1 MMAET
6 VLDVRDLETR
16 FATYRGLLRAVDGV
30 SLSVRRGETLALVG
44 ESGCGKS
51 VTALSIMRLVR
62 RPGRIVR
69 GQVLFDGDDLLQQSR
84 AAMRQVRGGR
94 IGMVFQDPLSTLNPT
109 FSVETQIVES
119 LKIHRVARGR
129 AARERSIELLE
140 TMGIPAPR
148 ERLSAYPH
156 ELSGGMR
163 QRVMIAIAVSCQP
176 ELLIADEPTTA
187 LDVTLQAQVMDLL
200 AEIKG
205 ERGLAILLITHDLGI
220 VSQFSDRAAIMYA
233 GQIVER
239 GSVAELMD
247 DPLHP
252 YTQGLLRCVP
262 RLGRPDMALT
272 PIEGSVPDMI
282 ALPPGCRFADRCP
295 KVEGRCRKTMP
306 PLHDVGPGR
315 MVRCVLYE
323 GMAGSPTGEEGD

>member
-1 MMAET
+1 
-6 VLDVRDLETR
+6 
-16 FATYRGLLRAVDGV
+16 
-30 SLSVRRGETLALVG
+30 
-44 ESGCGKS
+44 
-51 VTALSIMRLVR
+51 
-62 RPGRIVR
+62 
-69 GQVLFDGDDLLQQSR
+69 
-84 AAMRQVRGGR
+84 
-94 IGMVFQDPLSTLNPT
+94 
-109 FSVETQIVES
+109 
-119 LKIHRVARGR
+119 
-129 AARERSIELLE
+129 
-140 TMGIPAPR
+140 
-148 ERLSAYPH
+148 
-156 ELSGGMR
+156 MR

-200 AEIKG
+200 AEIKE

-233 GQIVER
+233 GQIVEH

-295 KVEGRCRKTMP
+295 KVKGRCRNTMP
-306 PLHDVGPGR
+306 PLHDVGPDR
-315 MVRCVLYE
+315 MVRCVRHE
-323 GMAGSPTGEEGD
+323 DSGGSAPSAEEPETG

>member
-1 MMAET
+1 MAET
-6 VLDVRDLETR
+6 VLEVRDLETR

-30 SLSVRRGETLALVG
+30 SLSVGRGETLALVG

-62 RPGRIVR
+62 RPGRIAR
-69 GQVLFDGDDLLQQSR
+69 GQVLFDGDDLLRKSG
-84 AAMRQVRGGR
+84 AAMRQIRGGR

-140 TMGIPAPR
+140 RMGIPAAR
-148 ERLSAYPH
+148 ERLGAYPH

-187 LDVTLQAQVMDLL
+187 LDVTLQAQIMDLL
-200 AEIKG
+200 AEIKE
-205 ERGLAILLITHDLGI
+205 ERGLAIILITHDLGI

-233 GQIVER
+233 GQIVEH
-239 GSVAELMD
+239 GSVAELLES
-247 DPLHP
+247 PLHP

-262 RLGRPDMALT
+262 RLGRPEVALA

-295 KVEGRCRKTMP
+295 KVEDRCRSAMP
-306 PLHDVGPGR
+306 PPHDVGPGR
-315 MVRCVLYE
+315 MVRCHLYE
-323 GMAGSPTGEEGD
+323 GVGGSASREEGG

>member
-1 MMAET
+1 MTET

-62 RPGRIVR
+62 HPGKIVR
-69 GQVLFDGDDLLQQSR
+69 GQVLFDGDDLLQRSR
-84 AAMRQVRGGR
+84 AAMRQIRGGR

-109 FSVETQIVES
+109 LSVETQIVES

-200 AEIKG
+200 AEIKE

-233 GQIVER
+233 GQIVEH

-272 PIEGSVPDMI
+272 PIEGSVPDMT

-295 KVEGRCRKTMP
+295 KVEGRCRNTMP
-306 PLHDVGPGR
+306 PLHDVGPDR
-315 MVRCVLYE
+315 MVRCVRHE
-323 GMAGSPTGEEGD
+323 DSGGSPSAEEGG

>member
-1 MMAET
+1 MTET

-62 RPGRIVR
+62 HPGKIVR

-84 AAMRQVRGGR
+84 AAIRQIRGGR

-109 FSVETQIVES
+109 LSVETQIVES

-129 AARERSIELLE
+129 AARERSVELLE
-140 TMGIPAPR
+140 TMGIPAPG

-200 AEIKG
+200 AEIK
-205 ERGLAILLITHDLGI
+205 EKRGLAILLITHDLGI

-233 GQIVER
+233 GQIVEH

-272 PIEGSVPDMI
+272 PIEGSVPDMT

-295 KVEGRCRKTMP
+295 KVEGRCRNTMP
-306 PLHDVGPGR
+306 PLQDAGPGR
-315 MVRCVLYE
+315 MVRCHLYE
-323 GMAGSPTGEEGD
+323 GVSGSASREEGG

>member
-1 MMAET
+1 VIAET

-16 FATYRGLLRAVDGV
+16 FSTYRGLLRAVDGV

-62 RPGRIVR
+62 RPGRIAR

-84 AAMRQVRGGR
+84 AAMRQIRGGR

-109 FSVETQIVES
+109 LSVETQIVES

-140 TMGIPAPR
+140 NMGIPAPR

-187 LDVTLQAQVMDLL
+187 LDVTLQAQIMDLL
-200 AEIKG
+200 AEIKE

-233 GQIVER
+233 GQIVEH
-239 GSVAELMD
+239 GSVAELME

-272 PIEGSVPDMI
+272 PIEGSVPDMT

-295 KVEGRCRKTMP
+295 KVEDAAP
-306 PLHDVGPGR
+306 PPGPWSDGA
-315 MVRCVLYE
+315 VCSL
-323 GMAGSPTGEEGD
+323 

>member
-1 MMAET
+1 MTET

-62 RPGRIVR
+62 HPGRIVR

-109 FSVETQIVES
+109 LSVETQIVES

-129 AARERSIELLE
+129 AARERSIELLA

-200 AEIKG
+200 AEIKE

-233 GQIVER
+233 GQIVEH
-239 GSVAELMD
+239 GSVVELME

-295 KVEGRCRKTMP
+295 KVEDRCRNTMP
-306 PLHDVGPGR
+306 PLHDAGPGR

-323 GMAGSPTGEEGD
+323 GRAGSLAGEEGG